1 MIKQEDRGIDRV
13 ALLSTEDG
21 VRIGSSNTIEILM
34 EHDFDLVI
42 NDKTY
47 RVRTPSQEKP
57 SPEELERL
65 SSVRNLVGQL
75 YAALNVDEHQLRV
88 ERQMLEELEK
98 LQLEVGPL
106 EKKRELI
113 AQQASKRTNVLTWVG
128 LGLMSVQFGILA
140 RLTWWE
146 YSWDI
151 MEPVTY
157 FVTYGTAMLAY
168 AYFVLTKQ
176 VRRFFEKEK
185 VNFILYCRSL
195 SPLD

>member
-1 MIKQEDRGIDRV
+1 M
-13 ALLSTEDG
+13 
-21 VRIGSSNTIEILM
+21 
-34 EHDFDLVI
+34 
-42 NDKTY
+42 
-47 RVRTPSQEKP
+47 
-57 SPEELERL
+57 ERL

-75 YAALNVDEHQLRV
+75 YGALNVDEHQLRQ
-88 ERQMLEELEK
+88 EREMLTELEK
-98 LQLEVGPL
+98 LQSELAPL
-106 EKKRELI
+106 EDKREKLNI
-113 AQQASKRTNVLTWVG
+113 VACKRTKTLTWVG

-176 VRRFFEKEK
+176 VS
-185 VNFILYCRSL
+185 ILLYLSL
-195 SPLD
+195 SYKVLLCFALFQHLKYVRSHVKLTDSFSVSGVRITRR